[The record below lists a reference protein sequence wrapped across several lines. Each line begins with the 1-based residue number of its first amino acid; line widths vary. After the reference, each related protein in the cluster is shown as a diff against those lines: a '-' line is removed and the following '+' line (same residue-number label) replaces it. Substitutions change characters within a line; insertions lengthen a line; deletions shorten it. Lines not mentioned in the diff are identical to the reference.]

1 MKVMVGYH
9 IMNEVEIPN
18 GEAQVKHALSIVRS
32 ISNESERSLVLG
44 ELLNDIIL
52 DADPA
57 LADFLDT
64 WDGEITSVYN
74 SDFESNG
81 LDETL
86 WEG

>member
-18 GEAQVKHALSIVRS
+18 GEAQVKHALSIVRH
-32 ISNESERSLVLG
+32 ISNEVERSNVLE

-57 LADFLDT
+57 LADLLDT
-64 WDGEITSVYN
+64 WDSELTSVSN
-74 SDFESNG
+74 CDFESND